1 MIKTSSLLSVSNSYI
16 IIFIGGDSSYL
27 RAAGLIHSRSIPI
40 LGINSDPTRRTGAL
54 LNAEI
59 DFKNQDIQIPR
70 LLEDICAQNFEYFY
84 RTRALFEIENHMNGT
99 VT

>member
-1 MIKTSSLLSVSNSYI
+1 MIRILSLLSVRSNHFI
-16 IIFIGGDSSYL
+16 ILIGGDSSYL
-27 RAAGLIHSRSIPI
+27 RAAGLIHSRNIPI

>member
-1 MIKTSSLLSVSNSYI
+1 MIKTSSLLLVRNNN
-16 IIFIGGDSSYL
+16 FIMILGGDSSYL
-27 RAAGLIHSRSIPI
+27 RAAGLINSRNIPI

-54 LNAEI
+54 LNADI